1 MHPTKMAALML
12 AGVGTSLSA
21 TVANGAVVD
30 SSPQGF
36 TIENVETVPVAPDVA
51 FRALVEDVGRW
62 WRADHTWW
70 GGAARLSIEP
80 RAGGC
85 FCELDGARQAAHM
98 RVSFVDPGRL
108 LRMTGGLGPLQGMG
122 LHGALDWR
130 FEAIDGGTRI
140 TLYYRVG
147 GYSPDD
153 LAEFAPVVDQV
164 QAVQLGGLARFLR
177 EAARP

>member
-1 MHPTKMAALML
+1 MQLPKMAALML

-62 WRADHTWW
+62 WPADHTWW
-70 GGAARLSIEP
+70 GDAARLSIEP

-85 FCELDGARQAAHM
+85 FCEIDGARQAAHM